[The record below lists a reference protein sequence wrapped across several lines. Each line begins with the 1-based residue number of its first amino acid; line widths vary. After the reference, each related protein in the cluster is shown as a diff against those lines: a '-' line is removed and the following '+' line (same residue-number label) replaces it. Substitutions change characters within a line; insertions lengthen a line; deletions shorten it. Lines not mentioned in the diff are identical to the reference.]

1 MGQKTNPI
9 GLRLGINRT
18 WDSIWFDE
26 KNYAEKLH
34 EDIIIRNYI
43 KSRLRTASVSKV
55 EISRTPKRII
65 ATIHTARPGIVIGKG
80 GEEVERLKKELRN
93 LIHTKIQVN
102 VSEVKRPGLVSEL
115 VGQNIAQQIEKKI
128 SYKRAIKKAIQSTMS
143 MGAEGILICASGRLN
158 GAEIARSET
167 YRDGRVPLHTL
178 RANIDYSHV
187 ESNTTFGIIGLKV
200 WIYHGE
206 ILPKRN
212 RS

>member
-143 MGAEGILICASGRLN
+143 MGAEGIRICASGRLN

>member
-55 EISRTPKRII
+55 EISRTPKRIT

-143 MGAEGILICASGRLN
+143 MGAEGIRICASGRLN